1 MFSQVI
7 MLYNLNLYRAKC
19 KLYLNKIG
27 GSKTCFCQLTKSVS
41 AFKKELENLLCK
53 YVKQKTLCT

>member
-1 MFSQVI
+1 
-7 MLYNLNLYRAKC
+7 MLYNLNLYTAKC

-27 GSKTCFCQLTKSVS
+27 GSKTCLCQITTSVA

-53 YVKQKTLCT
+53 YVKQKTSHV